1 TVASGPAEVMD
12 FLSGAE
18 LSEGGRSIFALTSR
32 DPKGLPN
39 ILPSI
44 ADLPNQFSAFESVGA
59 IVTEYGVAFLQG
71 RTIRERAQALID
83 IAHPDDRANLV
94 QKAKAHK
101 ILYHDQIFLA
111 ESARLYPADIAETYT
126 ARDDRKLRFRAI
138 RPSDEEGMRHLF
150 YRFSE
155 KAVYYRYFQ
164 TVRSMPHA
172 KMQAYVNVDW
182 NQVMSIVGL
191 VGEEGKGRIIA
202 EARYIKIPGNPFAE
216 VVFVVDEN
224 YQHLGVATFLY
235 RMLIRLA
242 KERGV
247 RGFVAEVLY
256 SNIGGIM
263 KVFKKGDLPVKAHLE
278 GGVYHLE
285 ITFD

>member
-1 TVASGPAEVMD
+1 MD

-18 LSEGGRSIFALTSR
+18 LSQGGRTIFALTSR
-32 DPKGLPN
+32 DPKGRPN
-39 ILPSI
+39 ILLSI
-44 ADLPNQFSAFESVGA
+44 ADQPNQFSAFESIGA
-59 IVTEYGVAFLQG
+59 IVTEYGVAYLMG
-71 RTIRERAQALID
+71 RTVRERAQALID
-83 IAHPDDRANLV
+83 IAHPEDRADLV
-94 QKAKAHK
+94 EAAKDNR
-101 ILYHDQIFLA
+101 ILYRDQIFLA
-111 ESARLYPADIAETYT
+111 ESARLYPLDITETYNIKEDLT
-126 ARDDRKLRFRAI
+126 VRFRAI

-155 KAVYYRYFQ
+155 KTVYYRYFQ

-172 KMQAYVNVDW
+172 KMQEYVNVDW

-202 EARYIKIPGNPFAE
+202 EARYIKIPGSPFAE

-224 YQHLGVATFLY
+224 YQRLGIGSFLY

-242 KERGV
+242 KKRGV
-247 RGFVAEVLY
+247 KGFVAEVLY

-263 KVFKKGDLPVKAHLE
+263 KVFKKGDLPVKAHLD

-285 ITFD
+285 IPFNEVVTA